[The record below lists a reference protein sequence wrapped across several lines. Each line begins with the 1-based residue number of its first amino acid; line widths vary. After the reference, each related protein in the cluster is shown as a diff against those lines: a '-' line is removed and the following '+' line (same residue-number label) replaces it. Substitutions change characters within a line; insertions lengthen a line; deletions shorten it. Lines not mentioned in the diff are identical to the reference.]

1 MFSYW
6 TQLSTHFLFT
16 FLEFMHILVFPCN
29 FFDTKQSNQHKN
41 SLMETAYDALKYCL
55 CQFV

>member
-1 MFSYW
+1 
-6 TQLSTHFLFT
+6 
-16 FLEFMHILVFPCN
+16 MHILVFPCN